1 MENEKNKLAEGEQLH
16 LRFGTHLRRL
26 RTAQQL
32 TQEQLAERSG
42 LSVDAIRRIE
52 RGAFSPSLETLAKLT
67 EGLDVSLKTLFQT
80 FEREKSD
87 RVAELCDF
95 LSNRSGRDVQLVWR
109 VVRAMFE
116 ER

>member
-16 LRFGTHLRRL
+16 LRFGNHLRRL
-26 RTAQQL
+26 RTAQKL

-67 EGLDVSLKTLFQT
+67 GGLDVSLKTLFQT
-80 FEREKSD
+80 FEREKTD

-95 LSNRSGRDVQLVWR
+95 LSHRSGRDVQLVWR